1 MTEDAESDPRQQ
13 IIDAKALALAGCPLA
28 RQAIDLL
35 VAQGSFTEYGLLA
48 GHTTAVD
55 DDGPS
60 DGLVG
65 GVGVISGHPRVI
77 AAHDW

>member
-35 VAQGSFTEYGLLA
+35 VDQGSFTEYLSLI
-48 GHTTAVD
+48 H
-55 DDGPS
+55 
-60 DGLVG
+60 
-65 GVGVISGHPRVI
+65 I
-77 AAHDW
+77 